1 MHCFVMDLTLSPSE
15 EAFRREFAAW
25 LRANL
30 SSEWQQAAL
39 RSLPDGQKLERRRA
53 WERKLGEGGWLG
65 VSWPKEYGGR
75 GATAMEHVVYLEELF
90 HSRTPDPLNTLG
102 LNLVGPTLIDIGT
115 DEQKHRFLGPMLR
128 GEAVWCQGF
137 SEPNAGSDLAGLQ
150 TRADRDGDEWVV
162 NGQKIWSSG
171 AQYSD
176 WCALLART
184 DQDAPKH
191 KGISFLLVDMK
202 SAGISVRPIKQISGD
217 AEFNEIYFDNV
228 RVPADNVLGEVN
240 GGWLVANRL
249 LAYERGVITMEMI
262 AGYQRLWDELRAYA
276 RSTKRDGRALV
287 DDPRLRER
295 LAASYVDIQLMRLAN
310 LRLLTR
316 YMRGDAPGAETSYM
330 KLMWVT
336 TEQRLNDLAFA
347 LAGPDGL
354 AMPGAPRA
362 IAGGDWLRQYFMSRA
377 SSIYGGTQD
386 IQRNI
391 IAERV
396 LGLPRG

>member
-1 MHCFVMDLTLSPSE
+1 MNLNLSPPE
-15 EAFRREFAAW
+15 EAFQREIVAW
-25 LRANL
+25 LQANL
-30 SSEWQQAAL
+30 PDDWKQTAVRAL
-39 RSLPDGQKLERRRA
+39 LDERQIELRKA
-53 WERKLGEGGWLG
+53 WERKLGEAGWLG
-65 VSWPKEYGGR
+65 VSWPTEYGGR
-75 GATAMEHVVYLEELF
+75 GATAMEHVIYLEALF
-90 HSRTPDPLNTLG
+90 SSGAPDPLNTLG
-102 LNLVGPTLIDIGT
+102 LNLVGPTLIEIGT
-115 DEQKHRFLGPMLR
+115 DEQKHAHLGPMLR

-202 SAGISVRPIKQISGD
+202 SPGIDVRPIRQISGD

-228 RVPADNVLGEVN
+228 RVPHNNVLGEVN
-240 GGWLVANRL
+240 GGWLVANRM

-262 AGYQRLWDELRAYA
+262 AGYQRQWEELREFAKKTE
-276 RSTKRDGRALV
+276 RSGEQLV
-287 DDPRLRER
+287 NDPRVRER
-295 LAASYVDIQLMRLAN
+295 LAQSYVDIQLFRLAN

-316 YMRGDAPGAETSYM
+316 YMRGDSPGAETSFM
-330 KLMWVT
+330 KLLWVD
-336 TEQRLNDLAFA
+336 TEQRLNDLAMSLAGPEGLVSGTNA
-347 LAGPDGL
+347 LAGGE
-354 AMPGAPRA
+354 
-362 IAGGDWLRQYFMSRA
+362 WLRLYLFSRA
-377 SSIYGGTQD
+377 ASIYGGSQD

-396 LGLPRG
+396 HGLPRG

>member
-1 MHCFVMDLTLSPSE
+1 MDLSLSPSE

-25 LRANL
+25 LVANL
-30 SSEWQQAAL
+30 PDDWKQTVL
-39 RSLPDGQKLERRRA
+39 RSLPDDEQLERRRA
-53 WERKLGEGGWLG
+53 WERKLGDSGWLG
-65 VSWPKEYGGR
+65 ASWPAEYGGR
-75 GATAMEHVVYLEELF
+75 GLTAMEHVIYLEELLRAGAPN
-90 HSRTPDPLNTLG
+90 SLNTLG

-115 DEQKHRFLGPMLR
+115 DEQKRRHLGPMLR

-176 WCALLART
+176 WCAVLART

-202 SAGISVRPIKQISGD
+202 SAGIDVRPIKQISGD

-228 RVPADNVLGEVN
+228 RVPHDNVLGDVN
-240 GGWLVANRL
+240 DGWLVANRL

-262 AGYQRLWDELRAYA
+262 AGYQRLWEELREFA
-276 RSTKRDGRALV
+276 RSTSRNGAGLV
-287 DDPRLRER
+287 DDPRMRER
-295 LAASYVDIQLMRLAN
+295 LAGSYVDIQLMRLAN
-310 LRLLTR
+310 LRLLTL
-316 YMRGDAPGAETSYM
+316 YMRGDAPGAETSFM
-330 KLMWVT
+330 KLLWVD
-336 TEQRLNDLAFA
+336 TEQRLTDLALA

-354 AMPGAPRA
+354 ASAGGPRA

-377 SSIYGGTQD
+377 ASIYGGTQD

-396 LGLPRG
+396 FGLPRG

>member
-1 MHCFVMDLTLSPSE
+1 MDLNLSPE
-15 EAFRREFAAW
+15 EETFRQEFRAW
-25 LRANL
+25 LDAHL
-30 SSEWQQAAL
+30 PDDWKQAAVATL
-39 RSLPDGQKLERRRA
+39 AEQEKLTVRQSWERR
-53 WERKLGEGGWLG
+53 LGEGGWLG
-65 VSWPKEYGGR
+65 VSWPKAYGGR
-75 GATAMEHVVYLEELF
+75 GATPMEHAIYLEELF
-90 HSRTPDPLNTLG
+90 AAGAPYPLNSLG

-115 DEQKHRFLGPMLR
+115 EEQKREHLGAMLR
-128 GEAVWCQGF
+128 GEVVWCQGF

-150 TRADRDGDEWVV
+150 TRAARDGDDWLI

-191 KGISFLLVDMK
+191 KGISFLLVDMR
-202 SAGISVRPIKQISGD
+202 SPGITVRPIRQISGE

-228 RVPADNVLGEVN
+228 RVPHQNILGEEN

-262 AGYQRLWDELRAYA
+262 AGYQRQWDELRHYA
-276 RSTKRDGRALV
+276 REATRNGRLLV
-287 DDPRLRER
+287 DDQLVRLQ
-295 LAASYVDIQLMRLAN
+295 LAQSYEDITLMRLAN

-316 YMRGDAPGAETSYM
+316 YMRGDPPGAETSFM
-330 KLMWVT
+330 KLLWVE
-336 TEQRLNDLAFA
+336 TEQRLNDLA
-347 LAGPDGL
+347 LSLSGPAGLSRNGT
-354 AMPGAPRA
+354 ASVPGR
-362 IAGGDWLRQYFMSRA
+362 GEWLRNYYMSRA
-377 SSIYGGTQD
+377 ASIYGGTQD

-396 LGLPRG
+396 YGLPRG

>member
-1 MHCFVMDLTLSPSE
+1 MDLNPSPAE
-15 EAFRREFAAW
+15 EAFRAEFAAW

-30 SSEWQQAAL
+30 PDEWKGRRLRGAADGAVL
-39 RSLPDGQKLERRRA
+39 EARRS
-53 WERKLGEGGWLG
+53 WERQLGSGGWLG
-65 VSWPKEYGGR
+65 VSWPQEFGGR
-75 GATAMEHVVYLEELF
+75 GATAMEHVIYLEELF
-90 HSRTPDPLNTLG
+90 ASGAPDPLNTLG
-102 LNLVGPTLIDIGT
+102 LNLVGPTIIEVAT
-115 DEQKHRFLGPMLR
+115 DEQKRNYLAPMLR
-128 GEAVWCQGF
+128 GEVVWCQGF

-202 SAGISVRPIKQISGD
+202 SAGITVRPIKQISGD

-228 RVPADNVLGEVN
+228 RVPHDQALGEVN
-240 GGWLVANRL
+240 GGWLVANRM

-262 AGYQRLWDELRAYA
+262 AGYQRHWDELRDFA
-276 RSTKRDGRALV
+276 RATRRNGSALI
-287 DDPRLRER
+287 DDASVRER
-295 LAASYVDIQLMRLAN
+295 LARCWVDVQLMRLVN

-316 YMRGDAPGAETSYM
+316 YMRGLPPGAETSYM
-330 KLMWVT
+330 KLYWGK
-336 TEQRLNDLAFA
+336 TEQGLSDLAMS

-354 AMPGAPRA
+354 AMAGSPRA
-362 IAGGDWLRQYFMSRA
+362 VYGGEWLRLYVMSRA
-377 SSIYGGTQD
+377 ASIYGGTED

-396 LGLPRG
+396 FGLPRG